1 MVNIMNDELFKNF
14 TISCNHAIGTTQSY
28 ELSLRKYC
36 IYFDMSLKELL
47 EEAEEDEMKGVK
59 WKHSR
64 LKSKLVEYRHHMFQN
79 YAAGTVRKEMNC
91 IIFFYKFY
99 DIKVW
104 DLPKVNDKSIQKL
117 APIYFKDLPDK
128 EVIMAAFQIASPLMK
143 AIILFSCS
151 SGCART
157 ETLSLT
163 IGDYIKALSE
173 YLPNNRRDI
182 FDVIDYLNDVD
193 DVVPTFSILRK
204 KTNKYYLTYCSPEA
218 VKAIN
223 AYLLLRDKPITDES
237 PLFQISRTYMVQ
249 SFEMINDTLGL
260 GRVGRYLRF
269 RSHMLRKFHA
279 SALYNDGMSIDKE
292 NDLQGKAKNKTDAAY
307 FMTNPDDLKYEYIQ
321 HLPAVT
327 INTDVEK
334 LSIKSSQFIQM
345 EKENE
350 ALKSE
355 VGDMRNELEEMRGL
369 KKELLGIINKVSE
382 GP

>member
-1 MVNIMNDELFKNF
+1 MN
-14 TISCNHAIGTTQSY
+14 
-28 ELSLRKYC
+28 
-36 IYFDMSLKELL
+36 
-47 EEAEEDEMKGVK
+47 
-59 WKHSR
+59 
-64 LKSKLVEYRHHMFQN
+64 
-79 YAAGTVRKEMNC
+79 
-91 IIFFYKFY
+91 
-99 DIKVW
+99 
-104 DLPKVNDKSIQKL
+104 
-117 APIYFKDLPDK
+117 
-128 EVIMAAFQIASPLMK
+128 
-143 AIILFSCS
+143 
-151 SGCART
+151 
-157 ETLSLT
+157 LT

-223 AYLLLRDKPITDES
+223 AYLLLRDRPITDES

-260 GRVGRYLRF
+260 GRVERYRRF

-279 SALYNDGMSIDKE
+279 SALYNDGMSIDKV

-334 LSIKSSQFIQM
+334 LSVKSPQFIQM

-355 VGDMRNELEEMRGL
+355 VRDMRNELEEMRGL

-382 GP
+382 ES

>member
-1 MVNIMNDELFKNF
+1 MMNDELLKNLS
-14 TISCNHAIGTTQSY
+14 ISCNHSKGTTFNY
-28 ELSLRKYC
+28 EIALRKYC
-36 IYFDMSLKELL
+36 NYFDMELKDFLK
-47 EEAEEDEMKGVK
+47 EAEEDEMKGVK

-64 LKSKLVEYRHHMFQN
+64 LKSKLIEYRHHLFQN
-79 YAAGTVRKEMNC
+79 YAPGTVRKEMNC

-99 DIKVW
+99 DIEILS
-104 DLPKVNDKSIQKL
+104 LPKVNDKSIQKP

-128 EVIMAAFQIASPLMK
+128 AVIREAFKIATPLMK

-163 IGDYIKALSE
+163 IGDYIDALSE
-173 YLPNNRRDI
+173 YLPKRNMDI
-182 FDVIDYLNDVD
+182 FHAIDYLNGID

-204 KTNKYYLTYCSPEA
+204 KTNKYHLTYCSPEA
-218 VKAIN
+218 VNAIN
-223 AYLLLRDKPITDES
+223 AYLLLRDRPITDES

-249 SFEMINDTLGL
+249 SFELINDTLGL
-260 GRVGRYLRF
+260 GRVGKYRRF

-279 SALYNDGMSIDKE
+279 SALYNDGMSLDKV

-334 LSIKSSQFIQM
+334 LSIKSPQFIQM

-355 VGDMRNELEEMRGL
+355 VGSMRNELEEVRGL
-369 KKELLGIINKVSE
+369 KKELIGIINKVSE
-382 GP
+382 G

>member
-1 MVNIMNDELFKNF
+1 
-14 TISCNHAIGTTQSY
+14 
-28 ELSLRKYC
+28 
-36 IYFDMSLKELL
+36 
-47 EEAEEDEMKGVK
+47 
-59 WKHSR
+59 
-64 LKSKLVEYRHHMFQN
+64 
-79 YAAGTVRKEMNC
+79 MNC

-99 DIKVW
+99 DIEVW
-104 DLPKVNDKSIQKL
+104 DLPKVNDKSIQKP
-117 APIYFKDLPDK
+117 APIYFKEMPDK
-128 EVIMAAFQIASPLMK
+128 EVIREAFQIASPLMK
-143 AIILFSCS
+143 AIILFSCPN
-151 SGCART
+151 GCART

-193 DVVPTFSILRK
+193 DVVSTFSILRK

-218 VKAIN
+218 VKSIN
-223 AYLLLRDKPITDES
+223 AYLLLRDRPITDES

-269 RSHMLRKFHA
+269 RSHMLRNFHA
-279 SALYNDGMSIDKE
+279 SALYNDSMSIDKV

-307 FMTNPDDLKYEYIQ
+307 FMTNPDDLKYEYIP

-334 LSIKSSQFIQM
+334 LSVKSPQFIQM

-382 GP
+382 GS